1 MRGRPT
7 LAIALLAGLAAVG
20 AACFSPQK
28 PACAFACG
36 PGGACP
42 DDYVCASD
50 GLCHRQ
56 DESAGGHCDLDPVNG
71 SAPDGAAD

>member
-1 MRGRPT
+1 MRRPP
-7 LAIALLAGLAAVG
+7 LALALLAALTAVA

-42 DDYVCASD
+42 AEYTCASD
-50 GLCHRQ
+50 GLCHRADDQ
-56 DESAGGHCDLDPVNG
+56 GGQCDLDPVDG
-71 SAPDGAAD
+71 SAAD

>member
-1 MRGRPT
+1 MRGRPP
-7 LAIALLAGLAAVG
+7 LAIALLAGLAALA
-20 AACFSPQK
+20 AACFSPQE

-42 DDYVCASD
+42 AKYTCASD
-50 GLCHRQ
+50 GLCHRT
-56 DESAGGHCDLDPVNG
+56 DGLGGQCSLDPVNG